1 MSLTHILAKILA
13 KTKGWLTTFL
23 KEQAE
28 MSAQTELFM
37 EAVPW
42 RTEQ

>member
-1 MSLTHILAKILA
+1 MSLTKIMA
-13 KTKGWLTTFL
+13 ATKRWLTTFL

-37 EAVPW
+37 EAVAW

>member
-1 MSLTHILAKILA
+1 MNFTNILAA
-13 KTKGWLTTFL
+13 TKRWFATFL
-23 KEQAE
+23 REQAE
-28 MSAQTELFM
+28 MSAQTEIFM